1 MGPLTIFTADAQRG
15 QHRKIFSRHRRS
27 AVALSITAI
36 MLAASCN
43 TSDDSPGNQAEKTSG
58 EKSPAVTT
66 ANQPSQESIIQDSLA
81 ASSIERLVPR
91 VFAVYPFSTESFT
104 QGLEF
109 DDHGSL
115 LVGTG
120 QWGQSRI
127 YRANLASHEITEQ
140 AELADEFFGEG
151 ITTTHSGNSIW
162 QLTWQAGEAIQR
174 DPQTLQEIG
183 RAQYDGEGWGICAR
197 EGELLVSDGSDTI
210 TKRDPETFAP
220 LMGRELRVTAGG
232 VPVGKIN
239 ELECVGD
246 SVYANIFLSDEIIRF
261 SADTGKVDAVIDA
274 SELDN
279 NAAPDPNHVLN
290 GIAFHEKSG
299 HFFLAGKRWPD
310 LYEVEFVP
318 VAQNPQQ

>member
-1 MGPLTIFTADAQRG
+1 
-15 QHRKIFSRHRRS
+15 
-27 AVALSITAI
+27 
-36 MLAASCN
+36 
-43 TSDDSPGNQAEKTSG
+43 
-58 EKSPAVTT
+58 
-66 ANQPSQESIIQDSLA
+66 
-81 ASSIERLVPR
+81 
-91 VFAVYPFSTESFT
+91 
-104 QGLEF
+104 
-109 DDHGSL
+109 
-115 LVGTG
+115 
-120 QWGQSRI
+120 
-127 YRANLASHEITEQ
+127 
-140 AELADEFFGEG
+140 
-151 ITTTHSGNSIW
+151 
-162 QLTWQAGEAIQR
+162 
-174 DPQTLQEIG
+174 
-183 RAQYDGEGWGICAR
+183 
-197 EGELLVSDGSDTI
+197 
-210 TKRDPETFAP
+210 
-220 LMGRELRVTAGG
+220 MGRELRVTAGG